1 MVEKIGTIKN
11 PLTIIA
17 MFAAIA
23 EISGTAV
30 LPFISAENQGTY
42 IWFLMIFPLLLI
54 IVFFLTLNFNHKV
67 LYAPSD
73 FKDEENF
80 FKSFKPASPVER
92 DEKFREQ
99 AREVAED
106 ATVPTAPE
114 IQPPQMEP
122 PPPSP
127 TASSVPYFTM
137 SDRVVSLQ
145 ARYSLAEDLVLNK
158 ISRETGQGIRRDV
171 SFGLPGT
178 KERFVFD
185 GVIIDNKNVTAVE
198 IKYMQSL
205 VSVKKRVSDVINRVS
220 RIQQAHPQL
229 HSSSFTL
236 VVVLVTEKPES
247 EHSVI
252 ASKATEA
259 IGITPFPVHIRVFNL
274 SQLEK
279 EVEN

>member
-1 MVEKIGTIKN
+1 
-11 PLTIIA
+11 

-30 LPFISAENQGTY
+30 LPFISAANQGTY

-80 FKSFKPASPVER
+80 FKSFKPASPIER

-106 ATVPTAPE
+106 ATVATAPE
-114 IQPPQMEP
+114 SQRAQTEAP
-122 PPPSP
+122 PPPP
-127 TASSVPYFTM
+127 PVSSVSHFTTN
-137 SDRVVSLQ
+137 DRVHSLQ

-171 SFGLPGT
+171 SFGFPGT

-185 GVIIDNKNVTAVE
+185 GVIIDNKTVTAVE

-205 VSVKKRVSDVINRVS
+205 VSVKKRVSDVINRVV
-220 RIQQAHPQL
+220 RIQQSHPQL
-229 HSSSFTL
+229 HDRSFSL
-236 VVVLVTEKPES
+236 VVALVTERPED
-247 EHSVI
+247 EHHVI
-252 ASKATEA
+252 ASKAVEA

-279 EVEN
+279 EAEN